1 MKKYILTAGTGAL
14 LAAAVLLW
22 WRSLYPGLPV
32 SSRLTDLARLMGIA
46 GFVLLP
52 VQLALGSRLKFLDSN
67 IGLDR
72 LLIIHRSSGI
82 VIAGM
87 ILLHPLM
94 MIISEQAS
102 GFAVP
107 FGLTKA
113 TGLIAISALFAA
125 VGSPLIIRRIF
136 PHYETWAGI
145 HRIAFLVF
153 PLAFIH
159 SFFFGDN
166 PSRKPLL
173 FLWLL
178 ISLIYAAIIF
188 HRFITR
194 YLSYHSPYRI
204 SKITAETPL
213 INTLAL
219 KGKPLAH
226 HPGQFAFL
234 KVTSKGAFQWHP
246 FTISSSPSRPEVITF
261 TIKSVGDFTS
271 EISSLKEGQ
280 SAFLLGPFGNFVL
293 PRDKDIPIVFL
304 AGGIGIT
311 PFLSMI
317 AWLADKGENRHI
329 TLLWAN
335 KTKQD
340 IFAQKEFSGFQLKIS
355 GLKIVHVISR
365 DLDWNGEKGHINEA
379 VIRRNVSESEKAVF
393 LLCGPPA
400 FMNTVRDILKEMGI
414 EKNRIILERFSLI

>member
-14 LAAAVLLW
+14 LATAVFLW

-32 SSRLTDLARLMGIA
+32 SSRLNDLARLMGIA
-46 GFVLLP
+46 GFALLP
-52 VQLALGSRLKFLDSN
+52 VQMALGSRIKLLDSN
-67 IGLDR
+67 LGLDR
-72 LLIIHRSSGI
+72 LLIFHRSSGI
-82 VIAGM
+82 VIAGI

-94 MIISEQAS
+94 IIISEQAS
-102 GFAVP
+102 GFAAP

-125 VGSPLIIRRIF
+125 VGSPLIIRRLF
-136 PHYETWAGI
+136 SRYETWASI
-145 HRIAFLVF
+145 HRVAFFVL

-188 HRFITR
+188 HRSITR
-194 YLSYHSPYRI
+194 YLSYRSPYRV

-213 INTLAL
+213 INTLAM
-219 KGKPLAH
+219 KGKPLEH

-234 KVTSKGAFQWHP
+234 KVASKGAFQWHP
-246 FTISSSPSRPEVITF
+246 FTISSSPSRPEVTF

-271 EISSLKEGQ
+271 EISRLKRGQ

-293 PRDKDIPIVFL
+293 PQDMDIPIVFL

-311 PFLSMI
+311 PFLSML
-317 AWLADKGENRHI
+317 AWLADRGRNRHI

-335 KTKQD
+335 KTKED
-340 IFAQKEFSGFQLKIS
+340 IFAQEQFDGFQLRIS
-355 GLKIVHVISR
+355 GLKVVHVLSR

-379 VIRRNVSESEKAVF
+379 VIRRNVPEPEKAIF

-400 FMNTVRDILKEMGI
+400 FMNTLLDILKEMGI
-414 EKNRIILERFSLI
+414 QKNRILLERFSLI